1 MIGLNELKLLS
12 KQLGI
17 DDTTLMKM
25 LKFDKLKIEEDYK
38 IVLETLSK
46 VFKQWGFQVEVFSS
60 SMRFY
65 SKKLGEFVIFK
76 QGRWMYFLD
85 GKIKS
90 SKVETFIKKVE
101 KYFLDKMEELLEI
114 KVTPFFE
121 VVKQTAKKIKKQVAL
136 RLDLNK
142 LFVRIPGVMKIRSN
156 FNTTIILLNP
166 KIDEKVMSD
175 ILLAFKKFIKPL
187 LKLNPIDKKPIIEV
201 RTAKRGLGKFI

>member
-1 MIGLNELKLLS
+1 MISLNELKMLS
-12 KQLGI
+12 KQVGI

-38 IVLETLSK
+38 IVLDTLSK
-46 VFKQWGFQVEVFSS
+46 VFKKWGFQVEVFNS

-65 SKKLGEFVIFK
+65 SKKLGEFIIFK
-76 QGRWMYFLD
+76 QGKWMNFLD

-90 SKVETFIKKVE
+90 SKVEIFIKKVE

-136 RLDLNK
+136 KLDLNK

-166 KIDEKVMSD
+166 KIDENVMSD
-175 ILLAFKKFIKPL
+175 ILLTFKKFIKPL
-187 LKLNPIDKKPIIEV
+187 LSLNPIDKKPIIEV
-201 RTAKRGLGKFI
+201 RTAKRGLGRFI